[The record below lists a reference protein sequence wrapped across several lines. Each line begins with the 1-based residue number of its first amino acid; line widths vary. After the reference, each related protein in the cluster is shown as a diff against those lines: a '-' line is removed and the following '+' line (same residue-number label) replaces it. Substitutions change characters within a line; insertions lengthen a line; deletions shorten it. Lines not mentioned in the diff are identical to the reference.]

1 MPLALDHNFRHSDQL
16 KELRTCGP
24 THRTWLDYSMNYKD
38 QKQLEKMVMNSN
50 VAINLLGPR
59 HKIKKIEDFE
69 FINI

>member
-1 MPLALDHNFRHSDQL
+1 
-16 KELRTCGP
+16 
-24 THRTWLDYSMNYKD
+24 MNYKD
-38 QKQLEKMVMNSN
+38 QKQLEKMVVNSN